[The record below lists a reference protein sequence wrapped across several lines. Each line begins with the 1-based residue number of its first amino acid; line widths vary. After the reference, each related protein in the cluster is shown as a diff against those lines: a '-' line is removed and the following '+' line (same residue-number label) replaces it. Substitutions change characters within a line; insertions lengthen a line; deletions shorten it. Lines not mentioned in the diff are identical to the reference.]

1 MMAIIE
7 ALQENLEKGFSK
19 DLCPTW
25 GEMDLE
31 IHVEREREPT
41 KESTAT
47 KNINKNL
54 PMALT

>member
-7 ALQENLEKGFSK
+7 ALQENLEEGFLK

-31 IHVEREREPT
+31 I
-41 KESTAT
+41 ESTREIRAT

-54 PMALT
+54 PMALA